1 MQRGNKEI
9 NPRAGHF
16 GSQRAWSSWRGEKKE
31 LGTPWEQRSRG
42 KGELR
47 RGCCE
52 FGANPGLGICSCSF
66 HPPQD
71 GPATSAQMW
80 PRFSSSYLDFLTQN
94 AREKNPSAAF
104 GTLISRT
111 GRGRCFAYYK
121 IFQVLISIVLCTEL
135 ELWLRGLE
143 GVNQELLPVV
153 VLWSKP

>member
-1 MQRGNKEI
+1 MGAKEQRKGGAEKGLLRI
-9 NPRAGHF
+9 WGQSRAGDL
-16 GSQRAWSSWRGEKKE
+16 Q
-31 LGTPWEQRSRG
+31 LLLP
-42 KGELR
+42 
-47 RGCCE
+47 
-52 FGANPGLGICSCSF
+52 
-66 HPPQD
+66 PPQD